1 MKQKALTI
9 AEKIAFLQRA
19 KELGNVAQACRELAL
34 SPRLY
39 YKIKQ
44 QERAGHL
51 EPLNPAQSQPRNT
64 PDELQ
69 NRIVEL
75 SLNFPESGRVVQGH
89 LAQEGI
95 TISAQTIQKILKRH
109 GLGTQQER
117 FERLIVQIQQKRKLL
132 SPEQTEFLSK
142 INPAWLEWEHQTPAP
157 GELFIQYT
165 HFLGRW
171 PVLGK
176 IFLYVGYETWSGW
189 VYAFAAHGKIP
200 KWPVQLFT
208 QCSSVLSEQFGFV
221 LQQILSSDTSEYYVP
236 GAHVY
241 RSLLETKG
249 IQHRISTINGARL
262 HGYTWRF
269 QQWLEKNLIPK
280 WKAAQY
286 LFIDELNEAIE
297 QDLSLYNHS
306 RGKVVWPECYAE
318 FPLEGFAPLERFEL
332 FNTKKY

>member
-1 MKQKALTI
+1 MKRKALNT

-19 KELGNVAQACRELAL
+19 KELGNVTQACRELAL

-44 QERAGHL
+44 QERTGHL
-51 EPLNPAQSQPRNT
+51 EPLNPAQNQPRNT

-75 SLNFPESGRVVQGH
+75 SLEFPESGRAVKWQ
-89 LAQEGI
+89 LAQEGFS
-95 TISAQTIQKILKRH
+95 ISAQTIQKILNRN

-117 FERLIVQIQQKRKLL
+117 FEYLILQIQQKGKSL
-132 SPEQTEFLSK
+132 SPAQIEFLSK
-142 INPAWLEWEHQTPAP
+142 MNPAWLEWEHQTPAP
-157 GELFIQYT
+157 GELYIQYT

-176 IFLYVGYETWSGW
+176 IFLYVGYESRSGW

-208 QCSSVLSEQFGFV
+208 QSSSVLSEQFGFV
-221 LQQILSSDTSEYYVP
+221 LQQVLSSDTSEYYVP
-236 GAHVY
+236 GAHAY
-241 RSLLETKG
+241 RSLLETQG
-249 IQHRISTINGARL
+249 IQHRISTISGARL

-286 LFIDELNEAIE
+286 LFIDELNGAIE

-306 RGKVVWPECYAE
+306 QGKVVWPEYYAE
-318 FPLEGFAPLERFEL
+318 FPLQGFAPMERFEL
-332 FNTKKY
+332 FNAKRH